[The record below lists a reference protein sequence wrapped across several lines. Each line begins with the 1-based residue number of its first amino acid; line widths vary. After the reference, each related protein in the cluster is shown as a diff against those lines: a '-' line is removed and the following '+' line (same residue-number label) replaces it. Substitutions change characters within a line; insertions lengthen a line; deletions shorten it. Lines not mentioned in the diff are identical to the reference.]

1 MEEQLRVT
9 QCPFFKVKEK
19 KVVAKVV
26 CRLYCSIRC
35 LWFITVILLQ
45 MGHCGLTAEKCLMIH
60 DLSSTNAPEEAE
72 VYFSPILLFLD
83 KKL

>member
-19 KVVAKVV
+19 KVVAKG
-26 CRLYCSIRC
+26 LYCSIRC
-35 LWFITVILLQ
+35 LWFITVSLLQ

-60 DLSSTNAPEEAE
+60 DLSSTNAPEDAE